1 MHRNTLITILAILL
15 NRLTGSP
22 DVENACSA
30 TSAYVIKGLLVR
42 TPKVCAQLTSICIH
56 ETQKI
61 LKNTS
66 PMDPT
71 TIPEFLIASGIA
83 RIPVPMFPFSRC
95 MIVSQFLMKKDRKF
109 EVNQGCCNGFIN
121 YFNKQILLF

>member
-1 MHRNTLITILAILL
+1 
-15 NRLTGSP
+15 
-22 DVENACSA
+22 
-30 TSAYVIKGLLVR
+30 
-42 TPKVCAQLTSICIH
+42 
-56 ETQKI
+56 
-61 LKNTS
+61 
-66 PMDPT
+66 MDPT